1 MSLFKGLLQM
11 LLGSRKDEKSGL
23 SGRMGGDEKIN
34 AAAIGNFGIL
44 VSILAGDSNNR
55 LQGQI
60 VEWLSGPTRAGLAVR
75 AFPKQLLLNPHDG
88 VLHKQIFAAVLR
100 GREWLLEEKADLMLW
115 GGVENGVLRLNFLP
129 TLFETEPRLGSFSSA
144 DRLEFPID
152 PVSGLSEAGSDIL
165 YGAALAASLP
175 SNDGQ
180 FHRQRSLLPALLLP
194 IEKIA
199 LNKAFLP
206 PGMPPGPLLGCYAAM
221 CAGMAAGTPG
231 APGEEWLKKSLAAY
245 KNLLAGL
252 NKETQAFDWGIR
264 QEGVGVGLIAIG
276 ERKKDKTSIEAGIAA
291 FREAA
296 SALGRENYPQHWA
309 SIKLRIGGNYH
320 KLGMLEGSSQ
330 HFKQSVESFV
340 QAAEVLTRGTDP
352 VRWADLQNNLGRVL
366 YDMGERANAIPVIE
380 QAVAAFR
387 LSLEARSRELAP
399 AYWASTQNNLGT
411 ALFALGKRN
420 NNKPDLEGAAECF
433 RSAIEV
439 YQQLGSGNNVLVAS
453 KNLSRVERLLE
464 TRASG

>member
-1 MSLFKGLLQM
+1 
-11 LLGSRKDEKSGL
+11 
-23 SGRMGGDEKIN
+23 
-34 AAAIGNFGIL
+34 
-44 VSILAGDSNNR
+44 
-55 LQGQI
+55 
-60 VEWLSGPTRAGLAVR
+60 
-75 AFPKQLLLNPHDG
+75 
-88 VLHKQIFAAVLR
+88 
-100 GREWLLEEKADLMLW
+100 
-115 GGVENGVLRLNFLP
+115 
-129 TLFETEPRLGSFSSA
+129 
-144 DRLEFPID
+144 
-152 PVSGLSEAGSDIL
+152 
-165 YGAALAASLP
+165 
-175 SNDGQ
+175 
-180 FHRQRSLLPALLLP
+180 
-194 IEKIA
+194 
-199 LNKAFLP
+199 
-206 PGMPPGPLLGCYAAM
+206 
-221 CAGMAAGTPG
+221 
-231 APGEEWLKKSLAAY
+231 
-245 KNLLAGL
+245 
-252 NKETQAFDWGIR
+252 
-264 QEGVGVGLIAIG
+264 
-276 ERKKDKTSIEAGIAA
+276 
-291 FREAA
+291 
-296 SALGRENYPQHWA
+296 
-309 SIKLRIGGNYH
+309 
-320 KLGMLEGSSQ
+320 MLEGSSQ